1 VYSDYL
7 QDGIRFPVFQM
18 ANNEMLYFDEVSV
31 PCESE
36 LIISLQNEV
45 EENENYQV

>member
-1 VYSDYL
+1 
-7 QDGIRFPVFQM
+7 M

-36 LIISLQNEV
+36 LIVSLQNEV
-45 EENENYQV
+45 EENVNHQV